1 MRGLGF
7 GLGFEMVEHAGA
19 TPRATDF
26 WLGSRVGVRG
36 RGVGVG
42 DLTFGVAV
50 VFFVEM
56 GWKVCGFEV
65 SKWAIGKCV
74 VCR

>member
-1 MRGLGF
+1 MRGLCFRF
-7 GLGFEMVEHAGA
+7 GTLEHAGS

-26 WLGSRVGVRG
+26 WLGSGVGVRG

-56 GWKVCGFEV
+56 GWGVCGLGTLRLV
-65 SKWAIGKCV
+65 G
-74 VCR
+74 